1 MNMPINAS
9 AIKTIIRS
17 IHMFDN
23 INITFK
29 LRVVKVSS
37 KSDMAIV

>member
-17 IHMFDN
+17 IYMFDN
-23 INITFK
+23 INIAFK
-29 LRVVKVSS
+29 LTVNKVSL
-37 KSDMAIV
+37 KSDMAIA